1 MLRTRIF
8 VCLAVL
14 VALAVALSWFH
25 VLPGGYRLRGLLRN
39 QAEQQAADHEA
50 HRQSRLAQFPTEP
63 PPPASGC
70 VVFFG
75 SSTIE
80 YWPLSASFPKVPCL
94 NRGIGAETVSEMLSR
109 LAESLPAVPVLG
121 FVLYA
126 GSRELR
132 TSSASPLTIADSVL
146 GLIEAVRRV
155 APRAPVVLIGVL
167 PDRLLTAADR
177 SRLEA
182 LNAQLAGAATTQ
194 GFTFVP
200 TDVPPLRDPET
211 GRLPQALSPDNFH
224 LTHAGYEILSTWIR
238 SSASQAIP
246 ILK

>member
-1 MLRTRIF
+1 MLRARTV
-8 VCLAVL
+8 VCPAIL
-14 VALAVALSWFH
+14 VALVLALSWFH

-50 HRQSRLAQFPTEP
+50 HRQSRLAQFRTEP

-80 YWPLSASFPKVPCL
+80 YWPLSVSFPKVPCL

-211 GRLPQALSPDNFH
+211 GRLPEALSRDNFH
-224 LTHAGYEILSTWIR
+224 LNESGYYVLNHIVQTSPSPLSKLLR
-238 SSASQAIP
+238 
-246 ILK
+246 